1 MRTIKQT
8 VFTFSELSD
17 AAKEKARE
25 WWRTTSDIDLDHVID
40 DAAAV
45 ADLFGLDI
53 RTKTVRLM
61 NGKTRAE
68 PAVYWSGFWS
78 QGDGASF
85 EGTYAYCTGALH
97 SVKNYAP
104 QDAVLH
110 AIVRRLQ
117 KVQARNFYRLTAEV
131 HKSDHHYCHEMTMR
145 FDVSRTDDARVSDDD
160 AEELS
165 DCLRDFARWIYRAL
179 ETEWEYLASD
189 EVIDELMDVNGYE
202 FDEGGRIV

>member
-1 MRTIKQT
+1 MKTIEQT
-8 VFTFSELSD
+8 VFKFSELTDS
-17 AAKEKARE
+17 AKEKARE
-25 WWRTTSDIDLDHVID
+25 WWRTDYDIELDHVID
-40 DAAAV
+40 DAATV

-53 RTKTVRLM
+53 RKKTVRLM
-61 NGKTRAE
+61 NGGTRAE
-68 PAVYWSGFWS
+68 PQVYWSGFWS

-85 EGTYAYCTGALH
+85 EGDYAYCTGALH

-104 QDAVLH
+104 QDADLH

-117 KVQARNFYRLTAEV
+117 KVQARNFYRLTASIDQSGRYV
-131 HKSDHHYCHEMTMR
+131 HEMTMR
-145 FDVSRTDDARVSDDD
+145 FVVSRTDDAPVSDDD

-189 EVIDELMDVNGYE
+189 EVIDELMEVNGYE
-202 FDEGGRIV
+202 FDEDGRIV